1 MNANLFTAFE
11 ASFRKIAKKPALRP
25 VGGGV
30 ITYGDLEREAA
41 RLASSL
47 KVQGVAPG
55 DRVAVQVEKSVEN
68 VVLYLACL
76 QAGAVYLPLNTAYTD
91 SELDYFFN
99 DAEPRMIVCQP
110 DRADGI
116 RRLNSS
122 DNVTL
127 HTLDAK
133 DGGSLIDHAASMPSS
148 FQPVQRAAAD
158 LAAILYTSGTTGRSK
173 GAMITH
179 GNLRANAETLINIWD
194 ISSTDVLLHAL
205 PIYHVHGL
213 FVALNTCLM
222 TGAEILFHPKFEI
235 GAVLDALPKATLMMG
250 VPTFYTR
257 LLASAAL
264 DHDLC
269 RNMRLFIAGSAPLL
283 EETFRAFEAKTG
295 HAILERYGMTETGML
310 CSNPLDGERRP
321 GTVGPP
327 LPDVEV
333 RVADDQ
339 GAILGPGET
348 GVLEVRGPNVFK
360 GYWRMPEKTKEE
372 FRDDGF
378 FITGDISRI
387 DQDGYVHI
395 VGRAKDMIISGG
407 FNVYPKEIEEVIDQL
422 PGVGESAVIGLA
434 HPDFG
439 EGVAAVVTETGSGQI
454 DETKVTDAC
463 RSRLAGYKVPKAV
476 FIVKELPR
484 NAMGKVQKNQLRQ
497 HYAKIFIQNKKSPRQ
512 LEG

>member
-1 MNANLFTAFE
+1 MNANLFTCFDLVAE
-11 ASFRKIAKKPALRP
+11 KPALRP
-25 VGGGV
+25 AGGGV
-30 ITYGDLEREAA
+30 MTYGDLGLAA
-41 RLASSL
+41 GRLANFL

-55 DRVAVQVEKSVEN
+55 HRIAAQVEKSVAN

-91 SELDYFFN
+91 SELDYFFG
-99 DAEPRMIVCQP
+99 DAEPSLIVCDP
-110 DRADGI
+110 RRADGI
-116 RRLNSS
+116 GELASTTH
-122 DNVTL
+122 VKV
-127 HTLDAK
+127 HTLDAE
-133 DGGSLIDHAASMPSS
+133 GGGTLMQAVSSLDARSET
-148 FQPVQRAAAD
+148 VQRDADD

-179 GNLRANAETLINIWD
+179 GNLRANAETLIDAWG
-194 ISSTDVLLHAL
+194 ISSTDVLIHAL

-222 TGAEILFHPKFEI
+222 TGAEILFHQKFQVD
-235 GAVLDALPKATLMMG
+235 AVLEALPDATLMMG

-257 LLASAAL
+257 LLASEAL
-264 DHDLC
+264 TPASC
-269 RNMRLFIAGSAPLL
+269 KKIRLFIAGSAPLL
-283 EETFRAFEAKTG
+283 DETFRAFKKKTG
-295 HAILERYGMTETGML
+295 HAILERYGMTECGML
-310 CSNPLDGERRP
+310 CSNPLNGERRP

-327 LPDVEV
+327 LPGVEA
-333 RVADDQ
+333 RVADEQ
-339 GAILGPGET
+339 GAIVDTGQT
-348 GVLEVRGPNVFK
+348 GVLEVRGANVFK

-387 DQDGYVHI
+387 DEDGYVHI

-407 FNVYPKEIEEVIDQL
+407 FNVYPKEIEDVINQL

-439 EGVAAVVTETGSGQI
+439 EAVAAVVTVADVASGDGL
-454 DETKVTDAC
+454 DETLITEGC
-463 RSRLAGYKVPKAV
+463 RRSLAGFKIPKAV

-484 NAMGKVQKNQLRQ
+484 NTMGKVQKNQLRER
-497 HYAKIFIQNKKSPRQ
+497 YASTFRSS
-512 LEG
+512 